1 MAIFECDL
9 KVPFMEY
16 SASDIGQQ
24 PGKTLRAANGEEPG
38 DVKEGSK

>member
-1 MAIFECDL
+1 
-9 KVPFMEY
+9 MEY

-24 PGKTLRAANGEEPG
+24 TGKTLRAANGEEPG